1 MDAYNKAARGTSSR
15 GPAPAHLNR
24 AVDAYGFIL
33 PSAASRLAHRIG
45 HLRQQ
50 RALGV
55 AGLEAAAG
63 RLIARHPQCPRAA
76 SLLVDRLT
84 HARDLAIWE
93 GRA

>member
-1 MDAYNKAARGTSSR
+1 VSIPFTDR
-15 GPAPAHLNR
+15 L
-24 AVDAYGFIL
+24 V
-33 PSAASRLAHRIG
+33 LAHRIG

-50 RALGV
+50 RALGC

-63 RLIARHPQCPRAA
+63 RLIDRYPTCPRPA

-84 HARDLAIWE
+84 HARDLALWE

>member
-1 MDAYNKAARGTSSR
+1 MTS
-15 GPAPAHLNR
+15 ATINCKL
-24 AVDAYGFIL
+24 
-33 PSAASRLAHRIG
+33 LAQRIG

-50 RALGV
+50 RALGC

-63 RLIARHPQCPRAA
+63 RLIDRHPTCPRRV

-84 HARDLAIWE
+84 VARDLALWE